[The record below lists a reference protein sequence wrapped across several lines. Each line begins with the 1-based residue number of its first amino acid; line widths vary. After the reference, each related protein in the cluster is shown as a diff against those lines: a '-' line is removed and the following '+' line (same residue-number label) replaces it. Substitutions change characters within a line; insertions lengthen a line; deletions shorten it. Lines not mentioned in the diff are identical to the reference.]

1 MELFLIKM
9 TLSAGNDLVPSVL
22 KLQTTQSKLI
32 RLIFSSVQ
40 SLSHVPLFQTPW
52 SATCQASLSVANS
65 WSLLKVMSI
74 ESVMPSNHVI
84 VPFSS
89 CLQSFPASGSLQ
101 MSQFF
106 TSGGQSIDISASASV
121 LLVNIQEWFPLGL
134 TGWISLLAR
143 DSWSLLQHHSSKA
156 SVIEYIDSVKFPT
169 LKVFIALLCKWK
181 WVKKVKSLSHV
192 QLFVT
197 PWTLAYQAP
206 LSTWFSR
213 Q

>member
-84 VPFSS
+84 IVPFSS

-156 SVIEYIDSVKFPT
+156 SILWHSAF
-169 LKVFIALLCKWK
+169 F
-181 WVKKVKSLSHV
+181 
-192 QLFVT
+192 
-197 PWTLAYQAP
+197 
-206 LSTWFSR
+206 
-213 Q
+213 